1 MNLFQIQTPLQ
12 LNKWMIM
19 KCNISWSSSTGSRMI
34 IFWML
39 NFICSRLYCWFPLL
53 QNFKQSLLCCFITM
67 EELMLQ
73 SQITC
78 HTFLCLFQPRPLWN
92 WLTETRDMSKELGLF
107 YVIFL
112 TVTLYIKW
120 DQFIIVQVT
129 LPTSS
134 HQVPSNFMLVKKS
147 YIWNPWVLWLCWPS
161 RSFLE
166 ITLTDSNKSRPSSDI
181 KFPNTNIKETGI
193 LLLQLYVTY

>member
-1 MNLFQIQTPLQ
+1 MLRFTLKNFQKNLTLTMNLFQIQTPLQ

-39 NFICSRLYCWFPLL
+39 NFICSRLYCWFTLL

-134 HQVPSNFMLVKKS
+134 HQVPSNFMLVKKRLHLKPLS
-147 YIWNPWVLWLCWPS
+147 IVTLLTLKVVLG
-161 RSFLE
+161 
-166 ITLTDSNKSRPSSDI
+166 DH
-181 KFPNTNIKETGI
+181 PNRLKQI
-193 LLLQLYVTY
+193 